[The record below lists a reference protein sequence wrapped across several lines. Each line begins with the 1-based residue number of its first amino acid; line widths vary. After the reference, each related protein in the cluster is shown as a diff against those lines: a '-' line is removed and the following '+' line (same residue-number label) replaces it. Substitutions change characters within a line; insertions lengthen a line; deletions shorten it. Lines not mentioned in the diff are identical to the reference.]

1 MPKITAS
8 RLIRKPQFRRLTGVK
23 PNIFRQM
30 TSKLHPSWEKHE
42 TRKRRSGRPH
52 GVGGLEEHLLLL
64 LLAYRC
70 HLTQDLLAVMFG
82 VDKSTI
88 CRSLKR
94 IEKPARRIL
103 GVKKSIKVTA
113 DEAQALLIDATEQT
127 IERPKRG
134 QKHYYSGKKKRHT
147 IKNEV
152 IATEQGR
159 IVSVSKSAPG
169 TVHDI
174 TIRRRGPPLPKGARG
189 YADSGYQ
196 GYQNDHPDLDIPYK
210 ASKKNPLTDDEK
222 EYNRALSSIR
232 VRAEHAIRRIKTFR
246 IFSDRYRYTRASHSE
261 KFAIAAGIANLAAG
275 F

>member
-1 MPKITAS
+1 MCRITAS
-8 RLIRKPQFRRLTGVK
+8 RLLRKPQFRRLTGVS
-23 PNIFRQM
+23 PDMFRGM
-30 TSKLHPSWEKHE
+30 VSKLRPSWGKQEA
-42 TRKRRSGRPH
+42 RKRRSGRPH

-70 HLTQDLLAVMFG
+70 HLTQELLACLFS

-94 IEKPARRIL
+94 IEKPSRHIL
-103 GVKKSIKVTA
+103 GVKQSIKVTPH
-113 DEAQALLIDATEQT
+113 EAQALLIDATEQT

-134 QKHYYSGKKKRHT
+134 QKRYYSGKKKRHT

-152 IATEQGR
+152 IATEAGR

-174 TIRRRGPPLPKGARG
+174 MIRRRGPPLPKGSRG

-196 GYQNDHPDLDIPYK
+196 GYQNDHPDLEIPYK
-210 ASKKNPLTDDEK
+210 ASKKHPLTTDEK
-222 EYNRALSSIR
+222 KYNRALSSFR
-232 VRAEHAIRRIKTFR
+232 VRAEHTIRRVKIFR
-246 IFSDRYRYTRASHSE
+246 ILSDRYRYPRATHSR